1 MAAAAVLK
9 FKFVNVHIFFTKHGR
24 NMNEVC
30 FCMFSNMRNPMLYSE
45 VQYNEHT
52 LQKIE
57 IVEINVMF
65 FVLECTILQA
75 GNNNYLYFSITHTNK
90 NNPLGLIT

>member
-1 MAAAAVLK
+1 MAAIAVLK
-9 FKFVNVHIFFTKHGR
+9 LVNVHIFFTKLGR

-52 LQKIE
+52 LKKIE
-57 IVEINVMF
+57 IVEINVIFRNEQF
-65 FVLECTILQA
+65 FKQVTTTTFIFLSLTRTKR
-75 GNNNYLYFSITHTNK
+75 TH
-90 NNPLGLIT
+90 LV